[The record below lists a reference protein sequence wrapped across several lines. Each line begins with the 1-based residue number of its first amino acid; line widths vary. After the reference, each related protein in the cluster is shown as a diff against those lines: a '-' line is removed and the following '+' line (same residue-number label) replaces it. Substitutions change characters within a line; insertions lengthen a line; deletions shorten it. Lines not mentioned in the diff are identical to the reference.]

1 MRTPQLKGTK
11 GSLKWIQIL
20 ANDHPD
26 RLNKAIASELS
37 LSSPNIQWLSPL
49 KSDQYAEYRDGA
61 FLDLLGLGEFKTS
74 LRKFWPRNGP
84 QWDALGRS
92 TEKGPY
98 FLLEAKANI
107 PEIMSS
113 LGAKSKDSIAKI
125 RKSLEE
131 TRKYLRCKSCGL
143 WEKGFYQY
151 VNRLA
156 HLYFLRNICKV
167 DAYLVFVYFLN
178 DPTHIP
184 TTRQQWAG
192 ALELQKSLLGLKKYR
207 LRSYVVEIFVD
218 VNYLRDLPSFCH
230 ELKNP

>member
-1 MRTPQLKGTK
+1 MRTPQPEGIK

-20 ANDHPD
+20 VNDHPSN
-26 RLNKAIASELS
+26 LNEAISNAIQH
-37 LSSPNIQWLSPL
+37 PIPTIQWLSPG
-49 KSDQYAEYRDGA
+49 KADEYAEYRDGA

-131 TRKYLRCKSCGL
+131 TRRYQDCKESELC
-143 WEKGFYQY
+143 EKGFYQY
-151 VNRLA
+151 ANRLA
-156 HLYFLRNICKV
+156 HLYFLRNICKA

-178 DPTHIP
+178 DPTYIP

-207 LRSYVVEIFVD
+207 LRSYIFEIFID
-218 VNYLRDLPSFCH
+218 VNYLWELPSLYH